1 VRSGPL
7 DDRAAWRA
15 HGFRGEPADL
25 VAAESL
31 PKAWVARWS
40 ASPGARVLRD
50 ADTPWMTAA
59 EVEEKSAAAAGR
71 LAAAGI
77 EPGDRVVMSCP
88 PSADLVLA
96 HVAALRLGAI
106 VVPVNTAFGPNELG
120 NVWNEARPKLAVL
133 DDPARLPDA
142 PSCPPSLDD
151 LPTKSATPML
161 DASRADDPAMLMF
174 TSGTTGRPKG
184 AILSHGNALASA
196 EGVRTAWRW
205 TPEDRLVLTLPLFH
219 MHGLGVGVHG
229 TLLTGAS
236 MAIAPFSPDGVLD
249 LAATEKATLFFGV
262 PTMYVRL
269 VTSPRVGELASLR
282 LCVSGSAA
290 LAADVWRALA
300 ERGGQR
306 VIERYGMTETFMNT
320 SNPHDGDR
328 RPGSVGFGLPGVEV
342 RLGDNDEICVR
353 GPNVLHSYWER
364 PDATADAFCDGWF
377 LTGDIGEFDADGYLS
392 IVGRSK
398 DLIITGG
405 FNVYPREIEELLAE
419 HPAVAEAAVAGEPSD
434 EWGETVVAYVVTS
447 HAVSEADLIEW
458 CAARLAKY
466 KRPRHVRFLDALP
479 RNALGKV
486 VKSELRTRP

>member
-1 VRSGPL
+1 MRSGPL
-7 DDRAAWRA
+7 DDRAAWRI
-15 HGFRGEPADL
+15 HGFEGEPVDL
-25 VAAESL
+25 IAAQSL
-31 PKAWVARWS
+31 PRAWVAQWAARPS
-40 ASPGARVLRD
+40 ALVLRD
-50 ADTPWMTAA
+50 LDTPWLSAA
-59 EVEEKSAAAAGR
+59 EVEERSR
-71 LAAAGI
+71 LAAERFAGAGV
-77 EPGDRVVMSCP
+77 EPGDRVLMSCP

-96 HVAALRLGAI
+96 HVGALRLGAI

-120 NVWNEARPKLAVL
+120 NVWSEARPKLAVL
-133 DDPARLPDA
+133 DDPARLPDVPTTSPA
-142 PSCPPSLDD
+142 LEGLTRAQGCALDECD
-151 LPTKSATPML
+151 
-161 DASRADDPAMLMF
+161 ADDPAMLMF

-196 EGVRTAWRW
+196 QGVRVAWRW
-205 TPEDRLVLTLPLFH
+205 VPDDRLMLTLPLFH

-236 MAIAPFSPDGVLD
+236 MAIAPFSVDGVLD
-249 LAATEKATLFFGV
+249 LAAAERASLFFGV

-269 VTSPRVGELASLR
+269 AASERVGELSALR

-320 SNPHDGDR
+320 SNTYDAHR
-328 RPGSVGFGLPGVEV
+328 KPGSVGIPLPGVEL

-353 GPNVLHSYWER
+353 GPNVLRSYWER
-364 PDATADAFCDGWF
+364 PDATADAFRDGWF
-377 LTGDIGEFDADGYLS
+377 LTGDIGEFDDDGYVS

-419 HPAVAEAAVAGEPSD
+419 HPAVAEAAVAGEPSA
-434 EWGETVVAYVVTS
+434 EWGETVVAYVVVS
-447 HAVSEADLIEW
+447 DSGVSEAELLEW

-486 VKSELRTRP
+486 VKSELKG

>member
-1 VRSGPL
+1 MRPGPL
-7 DDRAAWRA
+7 DDRSAWRL
-15 HGFRGEPADL
+15 HGFDDEPARL
-25 VAAESL
+25 TAEESL
-31 PKAWVARWS
+31 PRAWTARW
-40 ASPGARVLRD
+40 AAAPDALVLRD
-50 ADTPWMTAA
+50 ADTPWMTAT
-59 EVEEKSAAAAGR
+59 EVEARTGEAAAR
-71 LAAAGI
+71 LAGAGV
-77 EPGDRVVMSCP
+77 EPGDRVLMSCS

-96 HVAALRLGAI
+96 HVGALRLGAI

-120 NVWNEARPKLAVL
+120 NVWSEARPKLAVL
-133 DDPARLPDA
+133 DDRARLPDV
-142 PSCPPSLDD
+142 PTRPPSLEG
-151 LPTKSATPML
+151 PSARVAAL
-161 DASRADDPAMLMF
+161 DECRADDPAMLMF

-196 EGVRTAWRW
+196 EGVRVAWRW
-205 TPEDRLVLTLPLFH
+205 SPDDRLVLTLPLFH

-229 TLLTGAS
+229 TLLAGAS

-249 LAATEKATLFFGV
+249 LAAAEKATLFFGV
-262 PTMYVRL
+262 PTMYVRM
-269 VTSPRVGELASLR
+269 VASPRVDELAALR

-300 ERGGQR
+300 DRGGQR

-320 SNPHDGDR
+320 SNPYDGDR
-328 RPGSVGFGLPGVEV
+328 RPGSVGVPLPGVEV

-353 GPNVLHSYWER
+353 GPNVLRSYWER
-364 PDATADAFCDGWF
+364 PDATADAFRDGWF

-405 FNVYPREIEELLAE
+405 FNVYPREIEELIAE

-434 EWGETVVAYVVTS
+434 EWGETVVAYVVVAD
-447 HAVSEADLIEW
+447 AVSETDILEW

-466 KRPRHVRFLDALP
+466 KRPRHVRFVDALP

-486 VKSELRTRP
+486 VKADLRPPRP